1 MGIYMCILRI
11 KSKYVMK
18 KAKNCA
24 CVIHGTAYD
33 WIYVERLYN
42 MLKANLSHE
51 IRMHVFTEPARPVP
65 APYIKHELQEWP
77 GISGPKKSW
86 WYKMQMFN
94 SKHFAGRM
102 LYLDLDTVITKNLDW
117 MWELPDRHFWAI
129 KDFKYLWRPSWQ
141 GLNSSVM
148 LWDTE
153 RYHWIWQDFLT
164 KNINATVKLHHGD
177 QDYLTSVLDPKDLRF
192 FDVNTIKSWRWQCKD
207 GGYNMAK
214 RGYNRPDTGTT
225 VDPAT
230 AIMVFHGKPKP
241 HEIHDSVVERYWI
254 TDK

>member
-1 MGIYMCILRI
+1 M
-11 KSKYVMK
+11 MK
-18 KAKNCA
+18 KMKNCA
-24 CVIHGTAYD
+24 CVIHGDAYN

-42 MLKANLSHE
+42 MLKTNLSCE
-51 IRMHVFTEPARPVP
+51 IRMHVFTEPNRPVP

-77 GISGPKKSW
+77 GIAGPKKSW

-117 MWELPDRHFWAI
+117 MWNLSDQHFWAI
-129 KDFKYLWRPSWQ
+129 KDFKYLWRSNFY

-153 RYHWIWQDFLT
+153 RYHWIWKDFQT

-177 QDYLTSVLDPKDLRF
+177 QDYLNSVLTPKDLRF
-192 FDVNTIKSWRWQCKD
+192 FDVDTIKSWRWQCKD
-207 GGYNMAK
+207 GGYNMSK
-214 RGYNRPDTGTT
+214 RQYNRPDTGTV

-230 AIMVFHGKPKP
+230 AIMIFHGRPKP
-241 HEIHDSVVERYWI
+241 HELQDSVVERYW
-254 TDK
+254 TVAAK

>member
-1 MGIYMCILRI
+1 
-11 KSKYVMK
+11 MK

-24 CVIHGTAYD
+24 CVIHGDAYD

-42 MLKANLSHE
+42 MLKTNLSYE
-51 IRMHVFTEPARPVP
+51 IRMHVFTEPNRPVP

-77 GISGPKKSW
+77 GIAGPKKSW

-102 LYLDLDTVITKNLDW
+102 LYLDLDTVITKDLDW
-117 MWELPDRHFWAI
+117 MWNLPDQHFWAI
-129 KDFKYLWRPSWQ
+129 KDFKYLWRSNFY

-153 RYHWIWQDFLT
+153 RYHWIWKDFQT

-177 QDYLTSVLDPKDLRF
+177 QDYLNSVLTSKDLRF
-192 FDVNTIKSWRWQCKD
+192 FDVDTIKSWRWQCKD
-207 GGYNMAK
+207 GGYNMSK
-214 RGYNRPDTGTT
+214 RQYNRPDTGTV

-230 AIMVFHGKPKP
+230 AIMVFHGRPKP
-241 HEIHDSVVERYWI
+241 HELQDSVVERYW
-254 TDK
+254 TVVAK

>member
-1 MGIYMCILRI
+1 MRLLYAA
-11 KSKYVMK
+11 SKYVMK

-42 MLKANLSHE
+42 MLQANSSDQ
-51 IRMHVFTEPARPVP
+51 IQMHVFTEASRKVP
-65 APYIKHELQEWP
+65 ANMIKHELQEWP

-94 SKHFAGRM
+94 SKHFEGRM

-117 MWELPDRHFWAI
+117 MWNSSDRYFWSI
-129 KDFKYLWRPSWQ
+129 KDFRYLWRPNWQ

-148 LWDTE
+148 LWDTAQ
-153 RYHWIWQDFLT
+153 YHWIWQNFLT
-164 KNINATVKLHHGD
+164 KNINATVKLYHGD
-177 QDYLTSVLDPKDLRF
+177 QDYLTSVLDAKDLRF
-192 FDVNTIKSWRWQCKD
+192 FDVNAIKSWRWQCKD
-207 GGYNMAK
+207 GGYNMSK
-214 RGYNRPDTGTT
+214 RQYNYPDTGTT
-225 VDPAT
+225 VDPST

-241 HEIHDSVVERYWI
+241 HEIQDSVVERYWAI
-254 TDK
+254 STK